1 MSNTL
6 QYKGYVGNI
15 EFSEEDKIFYG
26 KVQGIRS
33 LISYEGDT
41 AEALITDFHNA
52 IDDYLDLCEQ
62 RGTEPERAYKGI
74 FNVRISPSLHREAAI
89 CAFEQKTSLNSLV
102 ETAIQGYISHALQ
115 V

>member
-33 LISYEGDT
+33 LISYEGDS
-41 AEALITDFHNA
+41 AESLITDFHNA

-62 RGTEPERAYKGI
+62 RGTEPEHAYKGI

-102 ETAIQGYISHALQ
+102 ENAIQGYVSHAMHA
-115 V
+115 